1 MVGSKEGPPAM
12 HQHISRK
19 EQRQQRRSR
28 EEPQSQV
35 LPEGQQLPSQ
45 HHGRVLRGSA
55 HPSLALGLSLQ
66 WVSALLYW
74 RSFMKQF
81 PNTSGSPPQSCFA
94 LGSQTLT
101 KNTTKPNSI
110 LSQAGSI
117 VSTSFISQAYE
128 PRILFFVS
136 TCSYAPAVSCGYS
149 SPPLTAPAQ
158 DPLRVRWRVEWK
170 FLD

>member
-110 LSQAGSI
+110 ISQAGS
-117 VSTSFISQAYE
+117 SFYQLYQPSIWTKDPFLRLHMFLRSCSQLW
-128 PRILFFVS
+128 IQF
-136 TCSYAPAVSCGYS
+136 S
-149 SPPLTAPAQ
+149 SPDSSCTGSTQ
-158 DPLRVRWRVEWK
+158 
-170 FLD
+170 LDEE